1 MHEDFAPSRLT
12 VLVTG
17 AGSGI
22 GRATAQRFGRA
33 GARIVVS
40 DLGLSSLTTLQD
52 EFGDRCHATTLDV
65 RDMEQTVALLNAL
78 PDDFSNVDVLVA
90 NAGLAVGMDLAQTAD
105 LTDWKTMVDINI
117 QGVLNTIH
125 TFMPGMVAR
134 NRGHMLLMGSV
145 GGDYPYP
152 GGSVYGATKAFV
164 KQLALNLRADLI
176 GTALRVTNIEPG
188 VANTN
193 FQFVRLKGD
202 ADKARQAMSGFA
214 PLQPEDIAE
223 MIYWSATL
231 PSHVNINRL
240 QVMPVS
246 MAFGPYAFHR
256 EE

>member
-1 MHEDFAPSRLT
+1 MNEEFAPSRLT

-33 GARIVVS
+33 GARIIAS
-40 DLGLSSLTTLQD
+40 DLNLTALANLQD
-52 EFGDRCHATTLDV
+52 EFGGRCHATNLDV
-65 RDMEQTVALLNAL
+65 RDQEQTVALLNTL
-78 PDDFSNVDVLVA
+78 PADFAGVDVVVA
-90 NAGLAVGMDLAQTAD
+90 NAGLAVGMDLAQTAH
-105 LTDWKTMVDINI
+105 LADWKTMVDVNI
-117 QGVLNTIH
+117 QGLLNTVH
-125 TFMPGMVAR
+125 TFLPGMVAR
-134 NRGHMLLMGSV
+134 NRGHILLMGSV

-202 ADKARQAMSGFA
+202 ADKARQALDGFA

-223 MIYWSATL
+223 TIFWSATL

-246 MAFGPYAFHR
+246 MSFGPYAFHR
-256 EE
+256 E